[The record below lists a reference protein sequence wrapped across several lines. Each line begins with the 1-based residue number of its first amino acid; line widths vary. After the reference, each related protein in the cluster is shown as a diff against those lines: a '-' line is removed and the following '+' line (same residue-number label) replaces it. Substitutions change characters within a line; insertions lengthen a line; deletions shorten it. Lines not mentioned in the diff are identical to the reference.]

1 MGSTWRV
8 SGPCCARVPWSL
20 AVSRR
25 PVNSRGGSSPGRTT
39 SVPLKQHRACILDTA
54 RACGQSPD
62 SPVEPNCPLKN
73 AKKTVIFANKIL
85 SLAATKADHRRLV
98 SCPTTDSWR
107 HEQQGC
113 LSLPH
118 CEPLGSSAP
127 VSGLTTCRCCAPV
140 PWSVFG
146 YGRALNSRGVLSTGQ
161 DTSAPL
167 KQKGACTPYPNTACG
182 KQSEPP
188 GYRGRRTERRLA
200 ETKLPSISS
209 SVSKPSQTK

>member
-39 SVPLKQHRACILDTA
+39 SAPLKQHRACILDTA

-118 CEPLGSSAP
+118 FEPLGSSAP
-127 VSGLTTCRCCAPV
+127 VSRRFRLLAQA
-140 PWSVFG
+140 VFG
-146 YGRALNSRGVLSTGQ
+146 YGMQAPFCLSGALVSCPVDKTPRELRAR
-161 DTSAPL
+161 
-167 KQKGACTPYPNTACG
+167 PYPNTDQGTGAQHRQVVSPDTG
-182 KQSEPP
+182 ADEP
-188 GYRGRRTERRLA
+188 RGVLLR
-200 ETKLPSISS
+200 PSSL
-209 SVSKPSQTK
+209 Q

>member
-39 SVPLKQHRACILDTA
+39 SAPLKQHRACILDTA
-54 RACGQSPD
+54 IACGQSPD

-85 SLAATKADHRRLV
+85 SLAATKENHRKLV
-98 SCPTTDSWR
+98 SCPNTDSWR
-107 HEQQGC
+107 HEQQSC

-118 CEPLGSSAP
+118 FEPLGSSAP
-127 VSGLTTCRCCAPV
+127 VSGRFRLLAAGGVRIRGA
-140 PWSVFG
+140 S
-146 YGRALNSRGVLSTGQ
+146 ALLFERGACVLSGGQ
-161 DTSAPL
+161 DTPRV
-167 KQKGACTPYPNTACG
+167 KGAPV
-182 KQSEPP
+182 SEHRPGYRCAAPASSQP

-209 SVSKPSQTK
+209 RVSKPSQTK